1 MPKILGKIG
10 FLTFFTLQTH
20 INFCRKTTMTIIQ
33 KINNFF
39 KNFSSQSNNLKSFSL
54 KEFGQ
59 KQLIIVTII
68 TLFSIIFFS
77 TQSIIKKKNIDSRK
91 NLKTVTNSEEFTGLS
106 KFLISKIN
114 SPYKSEKYL
123 IKNNDT
129 IEKIL
134 KKFEV
139 KDEDIKNI
147 STKLKQKKLSNIYS
161 GRELSI
167 VLKKI
172 DDKNNSVIN
181 LLYPINNTSSIEVR
195 KLRDD
200 FKIKENIIKLN
211 KKEVVVKN
219 KITNNL
225 YSAAIEAQIEPNIII
240 EFARIFGFE
249 VDFQRDIRKN
259 DWFEIY
265 YEKFEDDNGK
275 VRDTGKI
282 IYASMYVNREE
293 INLYNFKYKDEEEY
307 YDIKGKSITK
317 SLMKTPINGARLS
330 SSFGMRKHP
339 ILGYNKMHRGTDFA
353 APSGTPIMA
362 SGTGIITRARWCGGG
377 GNCVKIKHN
386 STYQTVYAHM
396 KSFAKGIKEGRKVR
410 QGQIIGYVGSTG
422 LSTGPHLH
430 YEVIVNGKKV
440 NSQKLK
446 LPSGKTLKGI
456 AREDFEL
463 ERIKIDLKLSE
474 LR

>member
-1 MPKILGKIG
+1 MTLNRIFSNLPKFFRDIKI
-10 FLTFFTLQTH
+10 
-20 INFCRKTTMTIIQ
+20 
-33 KINNFF
+33 
-39 KNFSSQSNNLKSFSL
+39 KSIEYNSL
-54 KEFGQ
+54 K
-59 KQLIIVTII
+59 KA
-68 TLFSIIFFS
+68 SYFFYS
-77 TQSIIKKKNIDSRK
+77 
-91 NLKTVTNSEEFTGLS
+91 
-106 KFLISKIN
+106 FLIALFFIVFIAIYNYINHKNKIEIQNFNKVIESKEFSNLGDYFISKMN
-114 SPYKSEKYL
+114 SPYSEVKYL
-123 IKNNDT
+123 IEQNDS

-134 KKFEV
+134 KKFQINAN
-139 KDEDIKNI
+139 DIKAI
-147 STKLKQKKLSNIYS
+147 SKNLKQKKLTNIYS
-161 GRELSI
+161 GKELSL
-167 VLKKI
+167 VLKKL
-172 DDKNNSVIN
+172 DDKTNSVVN
-181 LLYPINNTSSIEVR
+181 LIYPINNTLSIEIR
-195 KLRDD
+195 KNQND
-200 FKIKENIIKLN
+200 FVVKERILKLY
-211 KKEVVVKN
+211 KKEVVIKN
-219 KITNNL
+219 EIKNNL
-225 YSAAIEAQIEPNIII
+225 YNSAINASIEPNIIV

-249 VDFQRDIRKN
+249 VDFQRDIRKG

-265 YEKFEDDNGK
+265 YEKFEDDNKK

-282 IYASMYVNREE
+282 IYASMYVNGGE
-293 INLYNFKYKDEEEY
+293 INLYNFKYNNEEEY

-362 SGTGIITRARWCGGG
+362 SGSGTVTRARWCGGG

-386 STYQTVYAHM
+386 STYETIYAHM
-396 KSFAKGIKEGRKVR
+396 KAFAKGIKEGRKVK

-446 LPSGKTLKGI
+446 LPSGKILKGEE
-456 AREDFEL
+456 RKQFEL
-463 ERIKIDLKLSE
+463 DRIKIDLKLAE